1 MYIYLILGGVK
12 LMQNKW
18 DIPEIA
24 KIIKES
30 KYPDETYSIFKFAMK
45 ELTTNHLNLTDL
57 QLTVLANHLGE
68 MVMRSK
74 DNQSLDPVDE
84 SLFSGV
90 SDTALNIAKDITNKI
105 GNLAPSEPFV
115 LSIHFENAIENN

>member
-1 MYIYLILGGVK
+1 MYRKIGVK
-12 LMQNKW
+12 KLIQNKW

-24 KIIKES
+24 KVIKES
-30 KYPDETYSIFKFAMK
+30 KYPDDTYEMFKFTVN
-45 ELTTNHLNLTDL
+45 ELKKNNLVLTDL

-68 MVMRSK
+68 MIMRSK
-74 DNQSLDPVDE
+74 ESTPLDPVDA

-90 SDTALNIAKDITNKI
+90 SKEAMDISKKITNKI
-105 GNLAPSEPFV
+105 GNLSSSEPLV